1 MLRSMKLGGVDD
13 ELANQVGLYSA
24 LDMPFSWQQQPEAQE
39 VDGVMAEVEETEV
52 EVEVVPSP
60 APATPPIASFTS
72 SLHAPMPGSADGGLG
87 KYLEPPP
94 PVVNCA
100 VQDSLQAYALPSS
113 GGQDTHKKD
122 GHWSVLKVTG
132 LGQLARLIELGCNV
146 GSVHPSADSVYCSR
160 ASDGQTPAVEGSCDV
175 LAVIEGHGLGAA
187 GTSDRAWVQ
196 RGVSAPER

>member
-1 MLRSMKLGGVDD
+1 MLRSMTLGGVDE

-24 LDMPFSWQQQPEAQE
+24 LNMPFSWQQHSEAQD
-39 VDGVMAEVEETEV
+39 VDGVMAEAEAKAIEIEAA
-52 EVEVVPSP
+52 PSP

-72 SLHAPMPGSADGGLG
+72 SLQAPRPGSAADGLG
-87 KYLEPPP
+87 KYLEPPL
-94 PVVNCA
+94 PVVDCA
-100 VQDSLQAYALPSS
+100 VQELLHDHAVPSS
-113 GGQDTHKKD
+113 SGQVTHKKE